1 MKKLQEYLRWI
12 VPFNRVFPQ
21 TSESKIVSPNDA
33 LSKIRPGDT
42 IFIGTACAEPQL
54 LTLHLSNMESFTDDN
69 TILHSLSLGSAPYV
83 KGQFRS
89 KFRYNS
95 FFITGN
101 IRGAVASG
109 RADYTPVSSKYLPR
123 LFQKKIIPL
132 DVALIQ
138 TSMPDESGYVSLGI
152 SVDYTKAA
160 AETAEL
166 VIAEINPNMPITHG
180 NSFIHISEIDYIV
193 QNEAPILEWRFPEVT
208 PVVER
213 VAKNVATLIT
223 DGSTLQFGLGRVPN
237 TVPRYLLDRC
247 DLGIHTEVITDSV
260 LELIS
265 CGAVTNRRKT
275 IHTGESVT
283 TFCIGTKKL
292 YDFVNDNPRI
302 KFYPSDYVLD
312 PNIIAQNPKMITINS
327 ALEVDLTGQVSAD
340 SLGTYLYSGIGGAID
355 LHRGALRSEGGKA
368 IIALPSTSNDGKH
381 SRIVCT
387 LSKGA
392 GVAITRAE
400 TEYIVTE
407 YGIAHLHGA
416 TLRER
421 VLDMIELAH
430 PKFRK
435 QLFEDAKKL
444 GYIYEDQVFHDTST
458 HLLYPLDHQ
467 ECLTLRNGL
476 EVRLR
481 PIMPSDEDKIRVF
494 FYSLSDKSKFSRY
507 FSAIR
512 SLPHEKAQ
520 IEANIDY
527 SKDNSVAAFVGPIS
541 TEKIIGTAHAF
552 MLRDEHTAEISLLVS
567 EKYRNLG
574 LARHFL
580 MYLTKR
586 ACARGVTHF
595 VSETMLG
602 NKAAIHL
609 LKDFTTN
616 GPARKPKIEKLDDV
630 MVLSWEVYGKFSV

>member
-237 TVPRYLLDRC
+237 TVPRYLHDRC

-552 MLRDEHTAEISLLVS
+552 
-567 EKYRNLG
+567 
-574 LARHFL
+574 
-580 MYLTKR
+580 
-586 ACARGVTHF
+586 
-595 VSETMLG
+595 
-602 NKAAIHL
+602 
-609 LKDFTTN
+609 
-616 GPARKPKIEKLDDV
+616 
-630 MVLSWEVYGKFSV
+630 